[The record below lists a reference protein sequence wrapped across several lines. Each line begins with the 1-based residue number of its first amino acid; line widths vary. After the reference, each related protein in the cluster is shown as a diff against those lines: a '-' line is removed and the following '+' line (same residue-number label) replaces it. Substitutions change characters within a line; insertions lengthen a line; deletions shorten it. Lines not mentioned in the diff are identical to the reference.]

1 MFNLILRRKMCDQ
14 LFFWDIFVV
23 GAYLTV
29 PYWPPIA
36 HHLFTLKSN
45 SATVTLPG
53 LLVLVGVPVC

>member
-1 MFNLILRRKMCDQ
+1 MCDQ